1 MPAAAGYFAWGCFRY
16 FCLGARSACSGALAR
31 RLAPHPPGDALDHL
45 GVVAAEN
52 LLGGVTEMRRDHH
65 IVELAEG
72 VVDRQRLDREHG
84 DAGAA
89 GRLLLQG
96 LPQRRP
102 THY

>member
-16 FCLGARSACSGALAR
+16 FCLGARSACSGEPSRRVAL
-31 RLAPHPPGDALDHL
+31 PPAGDALDHL

-72 VVDRQRLDREHG
+72 VVDRQRLAREHV
-84 DAGAA
+84 DAGAPDL
-89 GRLLLQG
+89 LLLQDVQE
-96 LPQRRP
+96 PD
-102 THY
+102 